1 MTLEE
6 HGRTSS
12 DYLNQL
18 IREDNR
24 EAGHSY
30 TYNYD
35 DAGNRTSKKV
45 YAFTL
50 GNLGSVLA
58 DYSYTYSSS
67 GWGDRLVYDEGTY
80 SNITYDAIGNPIYI
94 EDSDDPDCYKEL
106 TWNGRQLASIT
117 SYTTDAG
124 SSVRFT
130 YNAGSI

>member
-12 DYLNQL
+12 DYLNHL

-24 EAGHSY
+24 EAGYSY

-50 GNLGSVLA
+50 GNLGSVLE

-94 EDSDDPDCYKEL
+94 EDSDDPDVYK
-106 TWNGRQLASIT
+106 QLVWTGIDSLLRSQAT
-117 SYTTDAG
+117 PATRAE
-124 SSVRFT
+124 
-130 YNAGSI
+130 A